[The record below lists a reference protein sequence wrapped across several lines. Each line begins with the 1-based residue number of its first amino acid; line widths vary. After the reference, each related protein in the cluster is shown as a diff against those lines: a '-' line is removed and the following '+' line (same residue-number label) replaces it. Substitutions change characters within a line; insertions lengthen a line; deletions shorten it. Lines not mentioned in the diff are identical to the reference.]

1 MKNLNK
7 EMNKIYILIEK
18 FKISTK
24 KFFNLSLI
32 K

>member
-1 MKNLNK
+1 MKNLNNRDEK
-7 EMNKIYILIEK
+7 NYISIEK